1 MRTRQQTLLHRSRER
16 DEEEEGDRVG
26 VKRIDPDRANEL
38 LNSDQGYVYIDVR
51 MPEEYV
57 QGHVPDAHN
66 IPVMIRGQGG
76 VGLRMNPEF
85 VETVTDEIPDDC
97 RIILG
102 CQKGGRSQKAADLLS
117 EAGFT
122 NLHDMRGGFVGETDV
137 LGNVTF
143 PGWSSRGLPTTRR

>member
-1 MRTRQQTLLHRSRER
+1 M
-16 DEEEEGDRVG
+16 G

-38 LNSDQGYVYIDVR
+38 LNSDRGYVYIDVR

-57 QGHVPDAHN
+57 QGHVPNALN

-85 VETVTDEIPDDC
+85 VETVTEGMQSDC

-122 NLHDMRGGFVGETDV
+122 NLHDMRGGYVGETDV

>member
-1 MRTRQQTLLHRSRER
+1 MHRSPSHL
-16 DEEEEGDRVG
+16 EEERGSRMG

-38 LNSDQGYVYIDVR
+38 LNSEQGYIYIDVR
-51 MPEEYV
+51 MPEEYI
-57 QGHVPDAHN
+57 QGHVPDALN

-76 VGLRMNPEF
+76 VGLRMNPDF
-85 VETVTDEIPDDC
+85 VDTVTEEMTSDC

-102 CQKGGRSQKAADLLS
+102 CQKGGRSQKAADLLV